1 MQDPHKVKLVDA
13 SPETREKLKIFQSGA
28 ILRGC
33 TLEGKRIKTLEDAVL
48 FAIEQAERVPELEKE
63 NSELRAAKF
72 ELEKDN
78 SRLQED
84 IKQLKEK
91 NKELENEIER
101 IELQHEVDMTEYDT
115 GEDE

>member
-33 TLEGKRIKTLEDAVL
+33 TFEGKKIKTLEDAVL

-63 NSELRAAKF
+63 NMELRKRIE
-72 ELEKDN
+72 ELEKN
-78 SRLQED
+78 
-84 IKQLKEK
+84 
-91 NKELENEIER
+91 
-101 IELQHEVDMTEYDT
+101 TE
-115 GEDE
+115 GL

>member
-33 TLEGKRIKTLEDAVL
+33 TFEGKKIKTLEDAVL
-48 FAIEQAERVPELEKE
+48 FAIEQAERVPELEKK
-63 NSELRAAKF
+63 NSELQTKV
-72 ELEKDN
+72 
-78 SRLQED
+78 
-84 IKQLKEK
+84 
-91 NKELENEIER
+91 KELENEIER

-115 GEDE
+115 GE